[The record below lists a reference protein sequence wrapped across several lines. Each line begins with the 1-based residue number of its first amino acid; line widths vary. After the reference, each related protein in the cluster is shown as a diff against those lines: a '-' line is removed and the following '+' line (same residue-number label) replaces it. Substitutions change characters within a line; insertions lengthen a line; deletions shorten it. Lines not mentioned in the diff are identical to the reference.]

1 MRHLS
6 LTIIFA
12 LLTGCSSKEY
22 YQALEAQYKAFDP
35 SKQQAVQ
42 LVNHSWTETDSTSH
56 TLIVNQ
62 PRCSGDQPKIVPIP
76 APWQGA
82 YKFYDHTLG
91 TAERFLPWLA
101 ILSGGGGGRSDSST
115 TYTMGNNSTVV
126 TTQGDSS
133 PVDYQAIPFLP
144 EPEVEAEVPAE

>member
-76 APWQGA
+76 APW
-82 YKFYDHTLG
+82 
-91 TAERFLPWLA
+91 
-101 ILSGGGGGRSDSST
+101 
-115 TYTMGNNSTVV
+115 
-126 TTQGDSS
+126 
-133 PVDYQAIPFLP
+133 
-144 EPEVEAEVPAE
+144 